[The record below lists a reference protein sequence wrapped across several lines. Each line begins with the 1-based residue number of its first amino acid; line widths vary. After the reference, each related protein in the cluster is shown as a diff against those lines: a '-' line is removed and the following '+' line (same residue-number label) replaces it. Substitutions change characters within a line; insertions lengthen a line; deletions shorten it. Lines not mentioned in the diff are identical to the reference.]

1 MQTYIYTSLNE
12 RFCEKR
18 ERVFIGDY
26 QAGGLSLSLLKIYK
40 ERIRGGGVL
49 IKEDKRMFW

>member
-1 MQTYIYTSLNE
+1 MQTSLNE

-26 QAGGLSLSLLKIYK
+26 QAGGLLCFDYIKK
-40 ERIRGGGVL
+40 ERE
-49 IKEDKRMFW
+49 KEEGAEEC

>member
-12 RFCEKR
+12 RFCEQR

-26 QAGGLSLSLLKIYK
+26 QAGGLSLLRIYK

>member
-26 QAGGLSLSLLKIYK
+26 QAGGLSLSLSLFLKYNG
-40 ERIRGGGVL
+40 GGGVL